1 MGYGNDTRRRW
12 AHKLVLAACGLGIAT
27 DLVMRDGFILNFG
40 PNPSTMTVDDA
51 GKVAFRHRP
60 ETDLGVPL
68 PCDEQGRVILRPDDS
83 AHWRGIV
90 RAQRD
95 GGPQREGE
103 FGCFDWTPIRESTDA
118 KSIYHARRICF
129 WVWGLLDCSAKY
141 KPGHIP
147 DFSDAECARW
157 AWLFETGRAGWRTV
171 RHCYRQGMT
180 AQDHHDIWRGWM
192 HGATLSVVGWTVR
205 TYGGGATV
213 AYLADAGRGGSDANS
228 GLTSNL
234 PKLTLAAAKGL
245 LTDPGYNAIL
255 VKRGS
260 TFSGAA
266 WPFIY
271 FSGSWKGW
279 SGTDATHR
287 FEVGAYGTGARP
299 IIDIAG
305 GGGEIITISRCN
317 YASFYDLDLT
327 DSTYNGVSGATG
339 IYAEGNT
346 TPIGNDVLVENFRFH
361 GLPLGIYF
369 ADNCTNM
376 QLRRSYFYDNF
387 SCGEGTQSGGGLLD
401 ASTNFLA
408 EENVFYKNGW
418 NDTIEI
424 MSQAVTADSGATV
437 DVGTVPAAA
446 VDDTYIGNLCTITGG
461 ATPPSNGPFR
471 VTDYVDASKRFTLT
485 PTPNTSSTGS
495 TLKLFGGV
503 KGLFKHS
510 MYVHYAW
517 AQYEGNGNIVVNGSD
532 HGMGRRLGTLYFNVC
547 EGSAVPMLANSGA
560 SHTGAAAGGNVHH
573 NALIGQQTNDTY
585 KGGIGAYI
593 AFSGEASFG
602 AGDNSLV
609 FDENIC
615 HNVLQTDAA
624 VAVRLFEY
632 TLGASGVSGVQV
644 SNSVFYNVHDTGYSF
659 GQAVVIYTTAGGGPY
674 SFNANVIWQ
683 LHNSDKLIDSGSAA
697 TTWGASAGNTYAKN
711 IATGCFST
719 PTTNPETYA
728 NWLTYTGETGA
739 VNKLDGSYTAVG
751 AGRGLAEWD
760 AATGGAGTQA
770 AAMARICDFDN
781 GTGEW
786 TRYDNDATWLI
797 NYIRA
802 GYSKA
807 AIAYTSQPY
816 PIPAPTSFNATRS
829 GADVATTW
837 ADPGAPDNP
846 TDINHYSITR
856 GGTEVATTADGTAT
870 SKTVTSG
877 ADGTYA
883 VKAVDWNGVEY
894 APSSGVVVTT
904 GGSSPQRGRHR
915 GRHRGR

>member
-1 MGYGNDTRRRW
+1 MKRRW

-27 DLVMRDGFILNFG
+27 DLVTNGGFILNFG
-40 PNPSTMTVDDA
+40 PQPATMTVDDI
-51 GKVAFRHRP
+51 GKVSFRHRP

-68 PCDEQGRVILRPDDS
+68 PTDERGRVIMRPDDS
-83 AHWRGIV
+83 ANWRGIV

-103 FGCFDWTPIRESTDA
+103 YGCWDWTPIQESTHA
-118 KSIYHARRICF
+118 PSIYHARRICF
-129 WVWGLLDCSAKY
+129 WVWGLLDCNAKY

-147 DFSDAECARW
+147 DFSDKECARW

-171 RHCYRQGMT
+171 RHAYRVGMS
-180 AQDHHDIWRGWM
+180 AEEHHDIRRGWM
-192 HGATLSVVGWTVR
+192 HGATLSAVGWTIR

-213 AYLADAGRGGSDANS
+213 AYLADAGGGGNDANS
-228 GLTSNL
+228 GLASNL

-287 FEVGAYGTGARP
+287 FEVGAYGSGARP

-305 GGGEIITISRCN
+305 GGDTIMTISRCV

-327 DSTYNGVSGATG
+327 DSTYNGIDNVTG
-339 IYAEGNT
+339 IYSEGNT
-346 TPIGNDVLVENFRFH
+346 TPTSNDVIIENFRIH
-361 GLPLGIYF
+361 GIGNGAYF
-369 ADNCTNM
+369 ADNNTNY
-376 QLRRSYFYDNF
+376 QLRRCYFYDNF
-387 SCGEGTQSGGGLLD
+387 SCGEGVQFGGGLLD
-401 ASTNFLA
+401 ATTNFLT
-408 EENVFYKNGW
+408 EDNVFYKNGW
-418 NDTIEI
+418 NDTIQI

-437 DVGTVPAAA
+437 DVGSVPANA
-446 VDDTYIGNLCTITGG
+446 VDDSYIGNLCTITGG

-471 VTDYVDASKRFTLT
+471 VTDYVDASKRFTLS

-495 TLKLFGGV
+495 TLKLFGGT
-503 KGLFKHS
+503 KGVFKHS
-510 MYVHYAW
+510 MYCHYSW
-517 AQYEGNGNIVVNGSD
+517 AQYEGTGNIVVNGSD
-532 HGMGRRLGTLYFNVC
+532 HGMGRRLGTLYFNFC

-560 SHTGAAAGGNVHH
+560 AHTGGAAGGNVHH
-573 NALIGQQTNDTY
+573 NALIGQQTNDTF
-585 KGGIGAYI
+585 KGGIGAYFC
-593 AFSGEASFG
+593 FSGEATFG
-602 AGDNSLV
+602 AGDNSMV

-615 HNVLQTDAA
+615 HMLLMTDAA
-624 VAVRLFEY
+624 VSIRLFEY
-632 TLGASGVSGVQV
+632 TMGASAASGTQIT
-644 SNSVFYNVHDTGYSF
+644 NSVFYNSYNTGYSF
-659 GQAVVIYTTAGGGPY
+659 GQGVSLLSATGAGAYSLQTLVV
-674 SFNANVIWQ
+674 WQ
-683 LHNSDKLIDSGSAA
+683 LHNSDKLVESNS
-697 TTWGASAGNTYAKN
+697 SSNSFSSCSGNTYAKTVS
-711 IATGCFST
+711 TGCFAT

-739 VNKLDGSYTAVG
+739 VNKLDGSYTAIG

-770 AAMARICDFDN
+770 AAMARIYDFDT

-786 TRYDNDATWLI
+786 DRYNNCATWI
-797 NYIRA
+797 VSYIRK
-802 GYSKA
+802 GYGKA
-807 AIAYTSQPY
+807 AIPYTSQPY
-816 PIPAPTSFNATRS
+816 PIPKPTSFNAQRS

-856 GGTEVATTADGTAT
+856 GGTEVATTTDGTAT
-870 SKTVTSG
+870 SKTVTAG
-877 ADGTYA
+877 ADGTYS
-883 VKAVDWNGVEY
+883 VKAVDWLGVEY
-894 APSSGVVVTT
+894 EASTGVAVSS
-904 GGSSPQRGRHR
+904 SSSSTPGRGRGR
-915 GRHRGR
+915 GRGR